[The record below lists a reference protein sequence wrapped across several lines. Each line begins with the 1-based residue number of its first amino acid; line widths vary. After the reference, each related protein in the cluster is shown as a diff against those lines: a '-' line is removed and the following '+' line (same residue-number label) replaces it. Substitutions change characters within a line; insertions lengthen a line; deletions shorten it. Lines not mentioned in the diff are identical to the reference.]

1 MQTFTYKVLS
11 TIKLNSLILNER
23 DYQNLSTRQL
33 RRIYESYEKKLLSV
47 HDFSWYL
54 HVKLRPHAYFCRLN
68 FIDTVPACTE
78 SGATVASPTA
88 TCHEHRA
95 SITSTIAYFVT
106 EASPESYIVSGSPF
120 YVFGSETGTVG
131 ACGANYRLRIIRV
144 LSARCYPN
152 TLRPTCTTS
161 NDRCRSV

>member
-1 MQTFTYKVLS
+1 MVF
-11 TIKLNSLILNER
+11 
-23 DYQNLSTRQL
+23 TRQASSSCVFL
-33 RRIYESYEKKLLSV
+33 YIE
-47 HDFSWYL
+47 
-54 HVKLRPHAYFCRLN
+54 

-161 NDRCRSV
+161 NDRCRSVWSGSEGSGRNGPGIVNCAWECFHRVKCVAHSLSTSRCHQFV